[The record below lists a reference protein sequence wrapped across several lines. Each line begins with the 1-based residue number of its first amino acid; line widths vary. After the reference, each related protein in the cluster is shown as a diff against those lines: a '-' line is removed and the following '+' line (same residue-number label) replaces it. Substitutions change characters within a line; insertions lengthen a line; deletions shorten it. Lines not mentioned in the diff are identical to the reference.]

1 MRETIG
7 GSDDA
12 VMTSR
17 QEVEDAVGVAVGRTR
32 SAQGRVIEELES
44 RGTPQSD
51 TTSTVIRR
59 AEDLDELVHDPA
71 GGVEEVG
78 DRPPQERSPQG

>member
-1 MRETIG
+1 
-7 GSDDA
+7 
-12 VMTSR
+12 MTSR

-32 SAQGRVIEELES
+32 DAQGRVIEELDR
-44 RGTPQSD
+44 RGVPQSD

-71 GGVEEVG
+71 SEVG
-78 DRPPQERSPQG
+78 EVRDAIPGEPPSPV

>member
-1 MRETIG
+1 VRETIG
-7 GSDDA
+7 PIDDSA
-12 VMTSR
+12 MTSR

-32 SAQGRVIEELES
+32 DAQGRVVEELEH
-44 RGTPQSD
+44 RGAPQSD

-71 GGVEEVG
+71 GDVEEVG
-78 DRPPQERSPQG
+78 DRTRQERSPQG